1 MLIRNPAQGWL
12 TIARCYTKRIID
24 GHKSVQS
31 GGSTSPDKA
40 PVRDLVLHFKFFKL
54 RVVERK
60 GECVRLARVGLKI

>member
-1 MLIRNPAQGWL
+1 MVDDSNMLYKADKW
-12 TIARCYTKRIID
+12 
-24 GHKSVQS
+24 VV
-31 GGSTSPDKA
+31 GSPYSWVLTSPNKA

>member
-1 MLIRNPAQGWL
+1 MGGQ
-12 TIARCYTKRIID
+12 
-24 GHKSVQS
+24 KSVQS

-40 PVRDLVLHFKFFKL
+40 PVRDVVLHFKFFKL